1 MNIKN
6 GSKNSLLCFEDDSSC
21 NWEQDSVYIPSFW
34 DAPRSM
40 GVSRL
45 TTPVNYHLPNDH
57 RNNDVWAVDNDLQFD
72 DFLFEK
78 LMIDPNPIY
87 SFDTKSSS
95 IKISTAAKSNKNSE
109 INISKE
115 EVKERRFEE
124 SKPSNSSK
132 DFSLRNVRENVPCQP
147 IKTKTNSMTD
157 ELGTIR
163 NDQNSQ
169 AKSRLKRNTTKKYIV
184 SKTAEQIV
192 YNTLWGYLIK
202 FIRENGPQPFR
213 VLETV
218 IHAEYKNIRKLSG
231 HLYTGNVHKAVKGA
245 LTANGL
251 FALVHLVDENEQ
263 NDLNWNSAI
272 NSTNLDAYWRVDEE
286 VAKKFIYEKI
296 KQVLR
301 QQNKWINVS
310 SDSEIRASSN
320 SNSDLDKYKTLLDH
334 LDKLKP
340 EEDAG
345 SDKLLASLDN
355 WEDSESKEQM
365 EGAFLLYSFFR
376 PLLNPSTLTK
386 VNVGLDQLCKS
397 LDALKSQ
404 F

>member
-1 MNIKN
+1 
-6 GSKNSLLCFEDDSSC
+6 
-21 NWEQDSVYIPSFW
+21 
-34 DAPRSM
+34 M
-40 GVSRL
+40 GISRL
-45 TTPVNYHLPNDH
+45 TAPVNYQLPNNH
-57 RNNDVWAVDNDLQFD
+57 RNNDEWLVEDELQFD

-95 IKISTAAKSNKNSE
+95 IKIKTAAKSNKNSE

-115 EVKERRFEE
+115 EVKERRSED
-124 SKPSNSSK
+124 SKPSISSK
-132 DFSLRNVRENVPCQP
+132 DFSFKNEGENTPCR
-147 IKTKTNSMTD
+147 KSRTLANSMTD
-157 ELGTIR
+157 ELGTAK
-163 NDQNSQ
+163 NELHSQ
-169 AKSRLKRNTTKKYIV
+169 TRSRLKRNTTKKYII

-192 YNTLWGYLIK
+192 YNTLWGFLIQ

-218 IHAEYKNIRKLSG
+218 IHAQYKNIRKHSG

-251 FALVHLVDENEQ
+251 FVQVHFVERKEQ
-263 NDLNWNSAI
+263 NDLSRTAGI
-272 NSTNLDAYWRVDEE
+272 NSSNFDAYWTVDEE
-286 VAKKFIYEKI
+286 VAQKFIYEKI
-296 KQVLR
+296 KQVLK
-301 QQNKWINVS
+301 QQNKWLNVS
-310 SDSEIRASSN
+310 SDSEKRANSN
-320 SNSDLDKYKTLLDH
+320 SNSDLDKYKTILDH

-340 EEDAG
+340 EKDIE
-345 SDKLLASLDN
+345 SEKMLASLDN
-355 WEDSESKEQM
+355 WEDSETKEQM

-376 PLLNPSTLTK
+376 PLLNPSSLDK